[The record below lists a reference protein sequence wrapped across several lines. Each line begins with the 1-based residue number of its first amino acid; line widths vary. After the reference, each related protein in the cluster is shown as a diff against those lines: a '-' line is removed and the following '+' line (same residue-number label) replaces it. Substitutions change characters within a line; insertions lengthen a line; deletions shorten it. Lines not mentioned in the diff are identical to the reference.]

1 MRRSFTLSL
10 GLATLVLVAACSASG
25 GASPSAST
33 AASAAASVAP
43 SAAASTAP
51 SAAASASA
59 AASGALTGCAKAD
72 LTLVTPGK
80 FTIGTDN
87 PAYPPYFATPAAS
100 AKPTAPW
107 QLGDPTN
114 GNGFEAAVGYAIA
127 DKLGFTKDEV
137 AWIVVPFNNSFAPG
151 PKTFDIDLNQVNF
164 KPARTQTAD
173 LSKGYY
179 FGNQSVVVLK
189 GSKYATAT
197 SVADLKDAQWG
208 AQVGTTSLDAINTVI
223 APTKKPVIYD
233 TNDLAVEALGKK
245 TIDAIMVDLPTADYI
260 TNVQVQNAVIAGQFQ
275 GGTPEYFSAVLQK
288 GSKLTGCINQAIDA
302 LTADGTLDKLVKDWL
317 PFQASV
323 PVIKP

>member
-10 GLATLVLVAACSASG
+10 GLAAVVLVAACSAST

-33 AASAAASVAP
+33 AASAAATVAPSVAASAAASVAP
-43 SAAASTAP
+43 SA
-51 SAAASASA
+51 SAA
-59 AASGALTGCAKAD
+59 LTDCATNAV
-72 LTLVTPGK
+72 VTPGK

-87 PAYPPYFATPAAS
+87 PAYPPYFATPEAS
-100 AKPTAPW
+100 AKPKAPW

-127 DKLGFTKDEV
+127 DKLGFTKDAV
-137 AWIVVPFNNSFAPG
+137 TWIVVPFNNSFAPG
-151 PKTFDIDLNQVNF
+151 PKTFDIDLNQVNY

-179 FGNQSVVVLK
+179 FGNQSAVVLK

-288 GSKLTGCINQAIDA
+288 GSKLTDCVNQAIDA

>member
-10 GLATLVLVAACSASG
+10 GLAAVVLVAACSAST

-33 AASAAASVAP
+33 VASAAASVAPSVAASAAASVAP
-43 SAAASTAP
+43 SA
-51 SAAASASA
+51 SAA
-59 AASGALTGCAKAD
+59 LTDCATNAV
-72 LTLVTPGK
+72 VTPGK

-87 PAYPPYFATPAAS
+87 PAYPPYFATPGAS
-100 AKPTAPW
+100 AKPKAPW

-137 AWIVVPFNNSFAPG
+137 TWIVVPFNNSFAPG
-151 PKTFDIDLNQVNF
+151 PKTFDIDLNQVNY

-179 FGNQSVVVLK
+179 FGNQSAVVLK

-288 GSKLTGCINQAIDA
+288 GSKLTDCVNQAIDA

>member
-10 GLATLVLVAACSASG
+10 GLAAVVLVAACSAST

-33 AASAAASVAP
+33 ATSAAATVAPSVAASAAASVAP
-43 SAAASTAP
+43 SA
-51 SAAASASA
+51 SAA
-59 AASGALTGCAKAD
+59 LTDCATNAV
-72 LTLVTPGK
+72 VTPGK

-87 PAYPPYFATPAAS
+87 PAYPPYFATPEAS
-100 AKPTAPW
+100 AKPKAPW

-127 DKLGFTKDEV
+127 DKLGFTKDAV
-137 AWIVVPFNNSFAPG
+137 TWIVVPFNNSFAPG
-151 PKTFDIDLNQVNF
+151 PKTFDIDLNQVNY

-179 FGNQSVVVLK
+179 FGNQSAVVLK

-260 TNVQVQNAVIAGQFQ
+260 TNVQVKNAVIAGQFQ

-288 GSKLTGCINQAIDA
+288 GSKLTDCVNQAIDA

-323 PVIKP
+323 PIIKP

>member
-1 MRRSFTLSL
+1 
-10 GLATLVLVAACSASG
+10 
-25 GASPSAST
+25 
-33 AASAAASVAP
+33 
-43 SAAASTAP
+43 
-51 SAAASASA
+51 
-59 AASGALTGCAKAD
+59 
-72 LTLVTPGK
+72 VTPGK

-87 PAYPPYFATPAAS
+87 PAYPPYFATPAGS

-127 DKLGFTKDEV
+127 DKLGFTKDQV
-137 AWIVVPFNNSFAPG
+137 TWIVVPFNNSFAPG
-151 PKTFDIDLNQVNF
+151 PKTFDIDLNQVNY

-179 FGNQSVVVLK
+179 FGNQSAVVLK
-189 GSKYATAT
+189 DSKWAKATT
-197 SVADLKDAQWG
+197 VADLKDAQWG
-208 AQVGTTSLDAINTVI
+208 AQVGTTSLDAIDTVI

-288 GSKLTGCINQAIDA
+288 GSKLTDCVNQAIDA
-302 LTADGTLDKLVKDWL
+302 LTADKTLDGLVQKWL
-317 PFQASV
+317 PFQAAV

>member
-10 GLATLVLVAACSASG
+10 GLAAVVLVAACSAST

-43 SAAASTAP
+43 SVA
-51 SAAASASA
+51 ASA
-59 AASGALTGCAKAD
+59 AASVAPSASAALTDCATNAV
-72 LTLVTPGK
+72 VTPGK

-87 PAYPPYFATPAAS
+87 PAYPPYFATPQAS
-100 AKPTAPW
+100 AKPKAPW

-137 AWIVVPFNNSFAPG
+137 TWIVVPFNNSFAPG
-151 PKTFDIDLNQVNF
+151 PKTFDIDLNQVNY

-179 FGNQSVVVLK
+179 FGNQSAVVLK

-288 GSKLTGCINQAIDA
+288 GSKLTDCVNQAIDA